1 MATWR
6 NSTKKKG
13 FNLVSS
19 IAVSSFKEDI
29 SNLRKFY
36 LSFKE
41 MCEIGSESSVLQ
53 KKSVILE
60 QKTQEQNAQARV
72 RARGQK

>member
-1 MATWR
+1 
-6 NSTKKKG
+6 
-13 FNLVSS
+13 
-19 IAVSSFKEDI
+19 
-29 SNLRKFY
+29 
-36 LSFKE
+36 